1 MSDHSVIS
9 DERRDGV
16 SLRAC
21 VRLRPPVLGVLLL
34 VGLAAGCQSAGY
46 RKFEKYSYAEVPT
59 ALAATRQ
66 ANPQTVDLSRLARA
80 SVKSDVLDRG
90 DVVEISISAGL
101 SEKDTVKFPVRINDS
116 GYGQLPV
123 IGQVYLAGLEP
134 EAAEANIVSACV
146 QRDLYLNPHVTVTMK
161 KQRVNR
167 VTVVGAVKLAGV
179 YELPRGQSDLLAAIT
194 VAGGLA
200 EDAGTMVEIRT
211 PDRGGEGSPPAP
223 VASSA
228 TGDVQ
233 ATGHSAAPQPL
244 TPVSGGGLLTS
255 VQVDLISA
263 AKSGDGGQYISDGA
277 VVMVEKR
284 APEPVHVIGL
294 VKRPNRYEFPVSED
308 LRMLDAV
315 ALAGGTES
323 LVADKIFIV
332 RRKPGSTDTA
342 VIQASIRAAKRDP
355 QANVLL
361 SPGDV
366 VSIESTPA
374 TVFMSALGL
383 IRMSLGASVP
393 LF

>member
-1 MSDHSVIS
+1 MCDHPVIS

-16 SLRAC
+16 SLRAR
-21 VRLRPPVLGVLLL
+21 VRRWLPVAGLLL
-34 VGLAAGCQSAGY
+34 FGLTVGCQSG
-46 RKFEKYSYAEVPT
+46 RSHRFEKYSYREVPA

-80 SVKSDVLDRG
+80 AVKSDVLDRG
-90 DVVEISISAGL
+90 DVVEVAISAGL

-161 KQRVNR
+161 NQRVNR
-167 VTVVGAVKLAGV
+167 VTVVGAVKEAGV
-179 YELPRGQSDLLAAIT
+179 YELPRGQSDLLAALT
-194 VAGGLA
+194 AAGGLA
-200 EDAGTMVEIRT
+200 EDAGTTVEIRT
-211 PDRGGEGSPPAP
+211 PDRNPGAGPPVP
-223 VASSA
+223 VAASA

-233 ATGHSAAPQPL
+233 ATGHSGAPLPL
-244 TPVSGGGLLTS
+244 TPAGAGGTLTS
-255 VQVDLISA
+255 VRVDLISA
-263 AKSGDGGQYISDGA
+263 TRAGDGGQYIGDGA

-284 APEPVHVIGL
+284 DPEPVHVIGL
-294 VKRPNRYEFPVSED
+294 VKRPNRYEFPVAED
-308 LRMLDAV
+308 LRLLDAL
-315 ALAGGTES
+315 ALAGGTDS
-323 LVADKIFIV
+323 IVADKIFIV
-332 RRKPGSTDTA
+332 RRKPASTDTA
-342 VIQASIRAAKRDP
+342 VIQASIRAAKRNP
-355 QANVLL
+355 QANVML

-366 VSIESTPA
+366 VSVESTPA

-383 IRMSLGASVP
+383 LRMSLGASVP

>member
-21 VRLRPPVLGVLLL
+21 VRPRSLVPALLLL
-34 VGLAAGCQSAGY
+34 VGLTAGCQSAGTHA
-46 RKFEKYSYAEVPT
+46 FEKYSYAEVPT

-66 ANPQTVDLSRLARA
+66 ANPQTIDLSRLARA
-80 SVKSDVLDRG
+80 AVKSDVLDRG
-90 DVVEISISAGL
+90 DVVEVSISAGL
-101 SEKDTVKFPVRINDS
+101 SEKDTVKFPVRINDG

-167 VTVVGAVKLAGV
+167 VTVVGAVKESGV

-194 VAGGLA
+194 AAGGLA

-211 PDRGGEGSPPAP
+211 PDRGAEASPPAA

-233 ATGHSAAPQPL
+233 ATGHSGAPLPL
-244 TPVSGGGLLTS
+244 SQSSSGLLTS
-255 VQVDLISA
+255 VQVDLVSA
-263 AKSGDGGQYISDGA
+263 TRSGEGGQYVSDGA
-277 VVMVEKR
+277 VVMIEKR

-294 VKRPNRYEFPVSED
+294 VRRPNRYEFPVSED
-308 LRMLDAV
+308 LRMLDAL
-315 ALAGGTES
+315 ALAGGAES
-323 LVADKIFIV
+323 LVADKVFIV
-332 RRKPGSTDTA
+332 RRKPESTETA

-366 VSIESTPA
+366 VSLESTPA

>member
-21 VRLRPPVLGVLLL
+21 VRLRTLVPGLLLL
-34 VGLAAGCQSAGY
+34 VGLAAGCQSAGS

-80 SVKSDVLDRG
+80 AVKSDVLDRG
-90 DVVEISISAGL
+90 DVVEIAISAGL
-101 SEKDTVKFPVRINDS
+101 SEKDTVKFPVRINDT

-134 EAAEANIVSACV
+134 EAAEASIVTACV

-167 VTVVGAVKLAGV
+167 VTVVGAVKEAGV

-194 VAGGLA
+194 AAGGLA

-211 PDRGGEGSPPAP
+211 PERGVDAGPPAP
-223 VASSA
+223 VASNA

-233 ATGHSAAPQPL
+233 ATGHSGAPLPL
-244 TPVSGGGLLTS
+244 SQSGSGLLTS
-255 VQVDLISA
+255 VQVDLVSA
-263 AKSGDGGQYISDGA
+263 TRSGEGGQYVSDGA
-277 VVMVEKR
+277 VVMIEKR

-294 VKRPNRYEFPVSED
+294 VRRPNRYEFPVSED
-308 LRMLDAV
+308 LRMLDAL
-315 ALAGGTES
+315 ALAGGAES
-323 LVADKIFIV
+323 LVADKVFIV
-332 RRKPGSTDTA
+332 RRKPESTETA

-366 VSIESTPA
+366 VSLESTPA